1 MKKDIIVIG
10 GCIAG
15 VSAAYFLSE
24 FATVTVFEREEYL
37 GYHSSSRSAAQF
49 TVGISARTMRHLA
62 AASLDFLKNPP
73 AGFAAHPLVNRR
85 GCLTVGRRDQE
96 PNLARMA
103 GYITD
108 AAARAELIDGDQAL
122 ALFPALR
129 AEKVEAGVY
138 EPDAM
143 DIDAD
148 MLLQGYARGARA
160 RGAEIV
166 TSTGITA
173 ITRDG
178 GLWQVEAGS
187 ARVAAPLVLNAAG
200 AWVDHVAAL
209 AGLGPIGLTPYRRTA
224 FTFAGPAGIDCSRW
238 PHVSNVDY
246 RWYVQPDAG
255 RLMGS
260 LADAVPVPP
269 ADVHPDDIDVAQGID
284 NIEQDTT
291 FRIARPLSRWAG
303 LRSYVADRNPVC
315 GTRADAPGFFWL
327 AGQGGCGIL
336 TSPALGRAAA
346 ALMRGHALPPD
357 LTDRDITIA
366 GLAPDRATLKK

>member
-1 MKKDIIVIG
+1 M
-10 GCIAG
+10 
-15 VSAAYFLSE
+15 
-24 FATVTVFEREEYL
+24 TVTLIEREDQL
-37 GYHSSSRSAAQF
+37 GYHSSSRSAAQY
-49 TVGISARTMRHLA
+49 TAGISARTMRRLA
-62 AASLDFLKNPP
+62 AASLDFLTDPP
-73 AGFAAHPLVNRR
+73 ADFAPYPLVSRR

-96 PNLARMA
+96 AALRRMA
-103 GYITD
+103 GYIGD
-108 AAARAELIDGDQAL
+108 AGARADLIGRDEAL

-129 AEKVEAGVY
+129 ADKVEAGVY
-138 EPDAM
+138 EPEAM

-160 RGAEIV
+160 RGASIV
-166 TSTGITA
+166 AGAGITA
-173 ITRDG
+173 LARDG
-178 GLWQVEAGS
+178 GLWQVEAGG
-187 ARVAAPLVLNAAG
+187 RRLAAPRVLNAAG
-200 AWVDHVAAL
+200 AWVDAVAAL
-209 AGLGPIGLTPYRRTA
+209 AGLAPIGLVPYRRTA
-224 FTFAGPAGIDCSRW
+224 FTFAAPSGVDCSRW

-291 FRIARPLSRWAG
+291 FRIARPLSQWAG

-346 ALMRGHALPPD
+346 ALVLGRALPAD
-357 LTDRDITIA
+357 LTARGIA
-366 GLAPDRATLKK
+366 EADLAPDRAAPSPA